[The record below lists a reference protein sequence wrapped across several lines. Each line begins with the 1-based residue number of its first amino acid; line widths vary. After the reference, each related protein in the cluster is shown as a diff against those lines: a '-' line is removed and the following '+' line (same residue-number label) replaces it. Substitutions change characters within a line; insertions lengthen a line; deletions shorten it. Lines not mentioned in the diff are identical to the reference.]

1 LRVVAQRLK
10 ACVRE
15 SDTVARFG
23 GDEFVVLLQDLDGTL
38 ADAGVQAELV
48 ARKILQQL
56 NIPYELPGGSH
67 HSTPSIGVVLIH
79 GLRQSVDELLK
90 QADLAMYEA
99 KSAGRN
105 TLRFFDPAMQSMV
118 AERTELESDLRA
130 GLQRGELMLYY
141 QPVVDADRRVVGA
154 EALLRWRHP
163 VRGMVSPMQF
173 VPLAEQTGLIIPL
186 GEWVLQTACAQ
197 LAAWAHSPDSAHL
210 TLAVNVSARQFRS
223 PEFVVQ
229 VQNAIQQNGADPKL
243 LKLELTESLLLT
255 DSQEAI
261 MKMTAL
267 RTLGVRFALD
277 DFGTGYS
284 SLSYLKMLP
293 LQQLKID
300 QSFVRDVLT
309 DVNDAAIASTVLALG
324 RSLGFDVVAEGVET
338 EGQRQFLLNQGCV
351 FFQGYLFGRP
361 VPVTEFSV
369 G

>member
-1 LRVVAQRLK
+1 MPAFRPNWSPEKYCNSSTSLTN
-10 ACVRE
+10 CP
-15 SDTVARFG
+15 VAR
-23 GDEFVVLLQDLDGTL
+23 T
-38 ADAGVQAELV
+38 
-48 ARKILQQL
+48 
-56 NIPYELPGGSH
+56 

-223 PEFVVQ
+223 PSLWFRYETPF
-229 VQNAIQQNGADPKL
+229 NR
-243 LKLELTESLLLT
+243 TE
-255 DSQEAI
+255 
-261 MKMTAL
+261 
-267 RTLGVRFALD
+267 RTR
-277 DFGTGYS
+277 
-284 SLSYLKMLP
+284 
-293 LQQLKID
+293 
-300 QSFVRDVLT
+300 
-309 DVNDAAIASTVLALG
+309 
-324 RSLGFDVVAEGVET
+324 GF
-338 EGQRQFLLNQGCV
+338 
-351 FFQGYLFGRP
+351 
-361 VPVTEFSV
+361 
-369 G
+369 